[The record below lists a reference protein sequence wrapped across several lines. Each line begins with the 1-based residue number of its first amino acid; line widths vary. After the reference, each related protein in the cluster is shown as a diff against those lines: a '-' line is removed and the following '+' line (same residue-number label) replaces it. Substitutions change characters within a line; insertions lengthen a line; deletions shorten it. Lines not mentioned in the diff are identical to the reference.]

1 METSRRNFLIG
12 TLASLIP
19 FLGRRNK
26 NAKIYTPEPV
36 PLVDINIAD
45 ISAKDEHWIAPSFHE
60 ADLIAES
67 IQKIGLQNPIL
78 VRVLPDG
85 KYAVVCGFRRVIAC
99 MILRHKT
106 IMAYVSKMD
115 ASLARD
121 YQAHV
126 NNQERKHDLY
136 RHDRRRA

>member
-26 NAKIYTPEPV
+26 TAEIYTPEPV

-45 ISAKDEHWIAPSFHE
+45 ISAKESDWRAPHIKHCQ
-60 ADLIAES
+60 LLAES
-67 IQKIGLQNPIL
+67 IKKIGLQNPIL

-85 KYAVVCGFRRVIAC
+85 KYAVVCGFSRVVAC
-99 MILRHKT
+99 ILLERKT
-106 IMAYVSKMD
+106 IRAYVSKMN
-115 ASLARD
+115 AS
-121 YQAHV
+121 QATLH
-126 NNQERKHDLY
+126 QIHTEREHDLY